1 MQCRRARDALGVWY
15 GELLTRVYSVLC
27 RQYRTLEVPTAI
39 AAAVS
44 AEAVSAEAVAAVAVA
59 AVAAAAAATKGL
71 MNGHR
76 VERRPQQQQQ

>member
-76 VERRPQQQQQ
+76 VER